1 MKRKALEVFLEEIRD
16 RLGDKVKEIIV
27 FGSYARGDYDEESDI
42 DIMIVGD
49 VSLGEVIDISTEVLL
64 RYGELISPI
73 VVTPEEFKKRNDSF
87 TSARRPLP
95 KGRGG
100 IVKTLY
106 TIFAFLLT
114 CRLRRALP
122 LRYPKRLISVSFL
135 LFVILLTLTNP

>member
-1 MKRKALEVFLEEIRD
+1 MKKKALEAFLEKIRD

-49 VSLGEVIDISTEVLL
+49 VSLNEVIEISTEVLL

-87 TSARRPLP
+87 IRTI
-95 KGRGG
+95 KKEG
-100 IVKTLY
+100 IKFKQAT
-106 TIFAFLLT
+106 
-114 CRLRRALP
+114 
-122 LRYPKRLISVSFL
+122 
-135 LFVILLTLTNP
+135 

>member
-16 RLGDKVKEIIV
+16 RLGDKIKEIIV

-49 VSLGEVIDISTEVLL
+49 VSLDEVIDISTEVLL

-87 TSARRPLP
+87 IR
-95 KGRGG
+95 
-100 IVKTLY
+100 
-106 TIFAFLLT
+106 TIK
-114 CRLRRALP
+114 REGVN
-122 LRYPKRLISVSFL
+122 YPAHKDGVS
-135 LFVILLTLTNP
+135 